1 MKIIVAMSGG
11 VDSSVVAYLLKK
23 QGHEVIGLSYE
34 LWDKRDLKPSNQCCS
49 IETINLAKSVARQI
63 GIEHYTVDVRDTF
76 YTHVIESFCES
87 YLKGTTPNPCILCN
101 KYIKFDFMMKKAEE
115 LGADCI
121 ATGHYARTEKQGSGV
136 RGQGLKS
143 DNNLERLTTNDE
155 RLFLLKKGVDQKKD
169 QSYVLYVMNQDELS
183 KTVFPL
189 GEFTKDKTR
198 AIAKEI
204 GLATATRPE
213 SQEICFVGDDNYANF
228 IEGFSP
234 ESLKPG
240 LILDIDGKVI
250 GEHKGIA
257 FYTIG
262 QRKGL
267 GISSPVPRYVADI
280 NRENNTIVI
289 GSRDDATRKKIIV
302 TDLNW
307 ISAKLEESP
316 ERVGVKIRSTMNEVP
331 ALIIPEGEN
340 IIVEFD
346 EPQWA
351 PAPGQSAVFY
361 NDDIVLGGG
370 VIF

>member
-49 IETINLAKSVARQI
+49 IETINLAKSVAQQI
-63 GIEHYTVDVRDTF
+63 GIEHFTVDVRDTF

-87 YLKGTTPNPCILCN
+87 YIKGTTPNPCILCN

-121 ATGHYARTEKQGSGV
+121 ATGHYAQIV
-136 RGQGLKS
+136 
-143 DNNLERLTTNDE
+143 ERHTTSDE
-155 RLFLLKKGVDQKKD
+155 RRFLLKKGIDQKKD

-189 GEFTKDKTR
+189 GEFTKDRTR

-213 SQEICFVGDDNYANF
+213 SQEICFVGDDNYSDF
-228 IEGFSP
+228 VKSFSP
-234 ESLKPG
+234 DSLKPG
-240 LILDIDGKVI
+240 PILDINGKVI

-280 NRENNTIVI
+280 NRENSTIVI
-289 GSRDDATRKKIIV
+289 GSRDDATRKKITV
-302 TDLNW
+302 SDLNW
-307 ISAKLEESP
+307 ISAVPLLSP
-316 ERVGVKIRSTMNEVP
+316 ERAGVKIRSTMDEVP
-331 ALIIPEGEN
+331 ALITPDGDN
-340 IIVEFD
+340 ITVEFD

-361 NDDIVLGGG
+361 NDNIVLGGG
-370 VIF
+370 IIY

>member
-34 LWDKRDLKPSNQCCS
+34 LWDKRDLKSSNLCCS
-49 IETINLAKSVARQI
+49 VETINLAKSVAQQLK
-63 GIEHYTVDVRDTF
+63 IEHYTVDVRDIF

-87 YLKGTTPNPCILCN
+87 YIKGTTPNPCILCN
-101 KYIKFDFMMKKAEE
+101 KHIKFDFLLKKAEE
-115 LGADCI
+115 LGADCV
-121 ATGHYARTEKQGSGV
+121 ATGHYAQIV
-136 RGQGLKS
+136 
-143 DNNLERLTTNDE
+143 ERRTTNDE
-155 RLFLLKKGVDQKKD
+155 QQTTSDELRFLLKKGVDQKKD
-169 QSYVLYVMNQDELS
+169 QSYVLYIMNQDELA
-183 KTVFPL
+183 KTIFPL

-198 AIAKEI
+198 AIAKDI

-234 ESLKPG
+234 DSVKPG
-240 LILDIDGKVI
+240 LILDTDGNVI

-280 NRENNTIVI
+280 NRENNTIAI
-289 GSRDDATRKKIIV
+289 GSREDAAKKKITV

-307 ISAKLEESP
+307 ISTDFPVSP
-316 ERVGVKIRSTMNEVP
+316 VRAGVKIRSTMNEVP
-331 ALIIPEGEN
+331 ALITPEGEN

-346 EPQWA
+346 APQWA

-361 NDDIVLGGG
+361 DDDIVLGGG
-370 VIF
+370 IIV